1 MVERKSVTEQMSV
14 DQAAPRLVLDRQ
26 LDAGNQAH
34 AVPIEPTDGV
44 DSRQRVVVG
53 KGNHGKA
60 GVRVG
65 LDHLGR
71 RQLPIAEDR
80 VQVQVRPTVGY
91 LSQWSPILCGIRQP
105 HPAHSWRE
113 TGAGVI

>member
-1 MVERKSVTEQMSV
+1 
-14 DQAAPRLVLDRQ
+14 
-26 LDAGNQAH
+26 
-34 AVPIEPTDGV
+34 
-44 DSRQRVVVG
+44 VG
-53 KGNHGKA
+53 GQGNHGKA
-60 GVRVG
+60 GIRVG

-105 HPAHSWRE
+105 HPALPRRE